1 MDRLFW
7 KYWQKVRAIISLF
20 MHHIEGYIRVG
31 VSHDSRTSSQG
42 AKVDP
47 NQTNWQVLGLDR
59 ILQAD
64 PAPKK
69 LARAITHEAARC
81 TVEDALGLSQNQEYD
96 RIETPLGN
104 VLVVRE
110 MTHHITRKL
119 RDHRE
124 VFANRILPTLQDPLE
139 IWNVLYDNGQYRRH
153 YIKAYQDRNDWRKFM
168 LAITIEDN
176 GEELLYNFF
185 PAKSSSKRAGA
196 LLYSRDDS
204 GKVSR
209 GS

>member
-1 MDRLFW
+1 MDELFW
-7 KYWQKVRAIISLF
+7 KYWQKIRAFCLLF
-20 MHHIEGYIRVG
+20 MRHIEGPATVG
-31 VSHDSRTSSQG
+31 FSHVLRTSRQG
-42 AKVDP
+42 ARVDP
-47 NQTNWQVLGLDR
+47 NQANWQSLGLER

-69 LARAITHEAARC
+69 LAKAVTNQAARKV
-81 TVEDALGLSQNQEYD
+81 VEDALGLSQDQEYD
-96 RIETPLGN
+96 RIVTPLGN
-104 VLVVRE
+104 VLVGRE
-110 MTHHITRKL
+110 MTHHITRKF

-139 IWNVLYDNGQYRRH
+139 IWSVLYDNGQYRRH
-153 YIKAYQDRNDWRKFM
+153 YIKAYKDRNDWRRYM
-168 LAITIEDN
+168 LAITIEDT

-185 PAKSSSKRAGA
+185 PARSNSKRAGT

-209 GS
+209 GP